1 MVLLEVFPIPSLPLT
16 LFHLAFISPIASY
29 TYLETHKPAAMCRL
43 PNYSNLQFGHMV
55 AYIVFMEEGPLMIS
69 AIITIINTSNT
80 FEMLG
85 TGGIGHGWGQCIPLN
100 ICGHSASS
108 PL

>member
-1 MVLLEVFPIPSLPLT
+1 
-16 LFHLAFISPIASY
+16 
-29 TYLETHKPAAMCRL
+29 
-43 PNYSNLQFGHMV
+43 MV